1 MMIGR
6 ISTLTLLGLAVG
18 VVVGVLAIGF
28 VEAVLWL
35 NHHFYLTRLSRQ
47 SITGQPLLIAL
58 TLAIPTVGGL
68 IVGLL
73 SRYMPGNR
81 FHGPRDVVEAA
92 QALNP
97 SIPVRRSALSTLAA
111 GISLG
116 SGASVGQYG
125 PLVHMGASV
134 ASWISRATKSDRSV
148 GTISIACGA
157 AAAISAAFHAPIA
170 GLVFSREVILRH
182 YSLRAFAPI
191 AVSSILGYVVAHV
204 ILKRA
209 PLFRVENVVVASP
222 WEYLIFVAIGITGAI
237 VAIVFMKAIEL
248 ASRSSRKLGWPAPF
262 RTALAGFALG
272 LVALQVPD
280 VLGIGQDVLRLA
292 ISGDALGAVDLA
304 QIMLAKL
311 FLTALC
317 LGFGFAGGVFSPAL
331 LIGALYGALIGTGAE
346 FFVGDMHSHIGIYA
360 VCGMVAVT
368 GPVIGAPLTTVLIV
382 FELTQN
388 FDLATAALAS
398 GAFANLVGF
407 RMYGR
412 SYIDV
417 QLQARGFDL
426 SLGRDKVIAQ
436 QHTIRHH
443 VRMDF
448 TRAKAESTLRD
459 IRDALVKDRHS
470 EAYVVDRDGHYVG
483 TLTLHRLMELTSGGI
498 SLEELAAEHARPE
511 ALVLSPDESIWAAMS
526 KIEDFI
532 GESIPVVENNQLIG
546 VLFESTIVSTYLNIL
561 DSNRQEEH
569 AAV

>member
-1 MMIGR
+1 MIRR
-6 ISTLTLLGLAVG
+6 IAILTLLGL
-18 VVVGVLAIGF
+18 VVGIGVGALAIGF
-28 VEAVLWL
+28 VEIVLWL
-35 NHHFYLTRLSRQ
+35 NDHFYLTRASRE
-47 SITGQPLLIAL
+47 STSNLTLVTAL
-58 TLAIPTVGGL
+58 TIGIPTAGGV
-68 IVGLL
+68 IVGSL
-73 SRYMPGNR
+73 SKYMPGNR
-81 FHGPRDVVEAA
+81 FHGPQDVIKTA
-92 QALNP
+92 QTLNP
-97 SIPVRRSALSTLAA
+97 SMPVRRSVLSTLAA
-111 GISLG
+111 GVSLG

-134 ASWISRATKSDRSV
+134 GSWISRATKSDRSV
-148 GTISIACGA
+148 GMIGIACGC

-170 GLVFSREVILRH
+170 GLVFSREVVLRH

-191 AVSSILGYVVAHV
+191 AVSSILAYVVAHV
-204 ILKRA
+204 VLKRA
-209 PLFRVENVVVASP
+209 PLFRVENLMVSSP
-222 WEYLIFVAIGITGAI
+222 WEYLVFVIIGITGAI
-237 VAIVFMKAIEL
+237 VATVFMRAIEL
-248 ASRSSRKLGWPAPF
+248 ASSSSRKLSWPMPVK
-262 RTALAGFALG
+262 TGLAGLALG
-272 LVALQVPD
+272 VVALQVPD
-280 VLGIGQDVLRLA
+280 VLGIGQDVLRMA
-292 ISGDALGAVDLA
+292 ISGDTLGSADLA
-304 QIMLAKL
+304 QIMLAKML
-311 FLTALC
+311 VTALC

-346 FFVGDMHSHIGIYA
+346 WLVGDMHSPIGIYA

-368 GPVIGAPLTTVLIV
+368 GPVIGAPLTAVLIV

-407 RMYGR
+407 RIYGR
-412 SYIDV
+412 SYFDV
-417 QLQARGFDL
+417 QLQAQGFDL

-443 VRMDF
+443 VSMEF
-448 TRAKAESTLRD
+448 TRAKGESTLRD
-459 IRDALVKDRHS
+459 IRDALVRHRRS

-546 VLFESTIVSTYLNIL
+546 VLFESTIVSAYLNIL
-561 DSNRQEEH
+561 DSNRQEEN

>member
-1 MMIGR
+1 MIRR
-6 ISTLTLLGLAVG
+6 ISILTLLGL
-18 VVVGVLAIGF
+18 VVGIGVGALAIGF

-35 NHHFYLTRLSRQ
+35 NDYFYLTRDSRE
-47 SITGQPLLIAL
+47 SIGDQTLITAL
-58 TLAIPTVGGL
+58 TIGIPTAGGV

-81 FHGPRDVVEAA
+81 FHGPQDVIKTA

-97 SIPVRRSALSTLAA
+97 SMPVRRSALSILAA
-111 GISLG
+111 GVSLG

-134 ASWISRATKSDRSV
+134 GSWISRVTKSDRSV
-148 GTISIACGA
+148 GMISIACGC

-170 GLVFSREVILRH
+170 GLVFSREVVLRH

-191 AVSSILGYVVAHV
+191 AVSSILAYVVAHG
-204 ILKRA
+204 ILNRA
-209 PLFRVENVVVASP
+209 PLFRVENLVVASP
-222 WEYLIFVAIGITGAI
+222 WEYLVFVIIGITGAV
-237 VAIVFMKAIEL
+237 VATVFMKAIEL
-248 ASRSSRKLGWPAPF
+248 AGSTSQKLSWPMPVK
-262 RTALAGFALG
+262 TGLAGLALG
-272 LVALQVPD
+272 VVALQIPD
-280 VLGIGQDVLRLA
+280 VLGIGQDVLRMA
-292 ISGDALGAVDLA
+292 IGGDALDAADLA

-311 FLTALC
+311 LLTALC
-317 LGFGFAGGVFSPAL
+317 LGFVFAGGVFSPAL

-346 FFVGDMHSHIGIYA
+346 WIVGDMHSPIGIYA

-407 RMYGR
+407 RLYGR
-412 SYIDV
+412 SYFDV
-417 QLQARGFDL
+417 QLQAQGFDL
-426 SLGRDKVIAQ
+426 SRGRDKVIAQ
-436 QHTIRHH
+436 QYTIRHH
-443 VRMDF
+443 VSMDF
-448 TRAKAESTLRD
+448 TMAKVGSTLRD
-459 IRDALVKDRHS
+459 IRDALIKDRRS
-470 EAYVVDRDGHYVG
+470 EAYVVDGDGHYVG
-483 TLTLHRLMELTSGGI
+483 TLTLHRLMELTSGGV
-498 SLEELAAEHARPE
+498 SLEELAAEHAKPE

-546 VLFESTIVSTYLNIL
+546 VLFESTIVSAYLNIL
-561 DSNRQEEH
+561 DSNRQEEN